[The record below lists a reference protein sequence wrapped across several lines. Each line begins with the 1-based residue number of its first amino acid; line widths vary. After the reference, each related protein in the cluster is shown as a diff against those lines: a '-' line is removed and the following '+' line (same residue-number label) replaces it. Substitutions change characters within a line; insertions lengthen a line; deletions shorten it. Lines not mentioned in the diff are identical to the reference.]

1 MDLDAAWIRIK
12 KTVIINT
19 TEEIENN
26 TTIKNKPLKA
36 EEIQISE
43 KVII

>member
-26 TTIKNKPLKA
+26 TMINNKPLKA